1 MKIASFTRVA
11 NVSEL
16 VGPGPFAL
24 SADGVDLAVVH
35 TQDGWRAFE
44 GRCPHLGALLGEGEI
59 EGGYLVCRNHRWR
72 FDLAS
77 GQRTGGPERLASCA
91 IVERNGAIFAD
102 VSSLKHGAEKQ
113 TAARKL
119 HELPGPRALPFV
131 GNLHQI
137 DQKSV
142 HLVLERWA
150 ARYGSV
156 YTFRLGRDRAVAVSD
171 PRLIDHVLRERPEAF
186 RRSSTLDRILVEVGT
201 RGVFNAEGDVWRP
214 QRKLTVAALSQR
226 HLRDVYPHIKTVAE
240 RLHRRWRG
248 LASAGADAE
257 IVEELKRFT
266 VDVTMLIVF
275 GHDANTVEQD
285 GDDITE
291 RLSVLLPTISRRLF
305 APVPTWRFL
314 RLPRDRHFDRCI
326 AEVRSWLSQL
336 IADARKRAAAA
347 AGEPERSS
355 FLDAMVKATDENGRA
370 YCDDVIASNL
380 FILLLA
386 GEDTTANSLAW
397 AIHLLA
403 DHPEWARRIGTEADS
418 LLRDAIA
425 PGDLDA
431 ANALPVASAV
441 ANEAMRLKP
450 VAPVLLMEA
459 NVDTSIADIE
469 IPRGTVVAILSRP
482 AALTDD
488 HFVEAQAFRPQRWL
502 EPPDGA
508 HDLSAHIP
516 FGSGPRMCPG
526 RALALVEMNTLLALL
541 YKNYEVERQ
550 GRSEDV
556 REDFGFVMSPT
567 GLKVRLR
574 PRV

>member
-1 MKIASFTRVA
+1 MQIASFTRVA
-11 NVSEL
+11 NVAEL
-16 VGPGPFAL
+16 VGSGPFAL

-59 EGGYLVCRNHRWR
+59 EDGHLVCRNHRWR
-72 FDLAS
+72 FDIAS
-77 GQRTGGPERLASCA
+77 GQRTGGPECLVSCP

-102 VSSLKHGAEKQ
+102 VSGLKRGAEKKP
-113 TAARKL
+113 TRKP

-131 GNLHQI
+131 GNLHQLAPQTI
-137 DQKSV
+137 

-156 YTFRLGRDRAVAVSD
+156 YTFRLGRARAIAVND
-171 PRLIDHVLRERPEAF
+171 PRLINHVLRDRPEAF
-186 RRSSTLDRILVEVGT
+186 RRSSTLDRILVEIGM

-214 QRKLTVAALSQR
+214 QRKLAVAALSQR
-226 HLRDVYPHIKTVAE
+226 HLRQVYPHIKTVAE
-240 RLHRRWRG
+240 RLHRRWRR
-248 LASAGADAE
+248 LASAGADLD
-257 IVEELKRFT
+257 IVDELKRFT

-275 GHDANTVEQD
+275 GHDVNTVEQD
-285 GDDITE
+285 GDVITE
-291 RLSVLLPTISRRLF
+291 RLSVMFPMISRRLF

-314 RLPRDRHFDRCI
+314 RLPRDRHFDRCV
-326 AEVRSWLSQL
+326 AEVQSWLSQL
-336 IADARKRAAAA
+336 LADARVRAAAVT
-347 AGEPERSS
+347 GEPEKSC

-380 FILLLA
+380 FTLLLA
-386 GEDTTANSLAW
+386 GEDTTANSIAW

-403 DHPEWARRIGTEADS
+403 DHPEWARRIATEADS
-418 LLRDAIA
+418 LLRDATT
-425 PGDLDA
+425 PGDLNA
-431 ANALPVASAV
+431 ANALPVAGAV

-450 VAPVLLMEA
+450 VGPVLLLEA
-459 NVDTSIADIE
+459 NFDTSIEDIE
-469 IPRGTVVAILSRP
+469 IPRGTVVAVLSRP
-482 AALTDD
+482 AALIED
-488 HFVEAQAFRPQRWL
+488 HFVEALAFRPQRWL
-502 EPPDGA
+502 EPPNGA

-526 RALALVEMNTLLALL
+526 RALALIEMNTLLAML
-541 YKNYEVERQ
+541 YKNFDVARE
-550 GRSEDV
+550 GPSEDV
-556 REDFGFVMSPT
+556 REVFGFVMSPM